1 MSQTSAEDKVLVLP
15 DDNDSLFSNCDFNGL
30 QSRSLYPKDRS
41 MSDRPL
47 ILLTND
53 DGVQAE
59 GLRALRSAVMRIA
72 RPIVVAPS
80 VERSA
85 SSHAITLQ
93 RPLRYKRLD
102 TDVFSLD
109 GTPVDCVYM
118 ALYSKCFLPRR
129 PDLVLSGINHGL
141 NLGTDTHYSGTVGG
155 AREAVIHGVPAIAL
169 SYDGTKD
176 FTRVADLAQQLASD
190 FLEAMS
196 ASKSVALFNVNFP
209 KATPRGALTASLA
222 RRHYQDH
229 VVARQDPRGR
239 DYLWVG
245 GRAIENRDEAGT
257 DAEAVRKG
265 YVSITALAIEAIDE
279 NHLEVAERVA
289 ASCIVGSKITRS
301 A

>member
-1 MSQTSAEDKVLVLP
+1 MNQ
-15 DDNDSLFSNCDFNGL
+15 
-30 QSRSLYPKDRS
+30 
-41 MSDRPL
+41 RPV

-53 DGVQAE
+53 DGVRAE
-59 GLRALRSAVMRIA
+59 GLLALRSAVMRIA
-72 RPIVVAPS
+72 RPIVVAPA

-93 RPLRYKRLD
+93 RPLRYKQLD

-118 ALYSKCFLPRR
+118 ALYSECFLPRR

-155 AREAVIHGVPAIAL
+155 AREAAIHGIPAMAL
-169 SYDGTKD
+169 SYDGSND
-176 FTRVADLAQQLASD
+176 FDRVADLALQLARD
-190 FLEAMS
+190 FLDALRTS
-196 ASKSVALFNVNFP
+196 DSVALLNVNFP
-209 KATPRGALTASLA
+209 KTTPRGGLTTSLA
-222 RRHYQDH
+222 RRYYQDH
-229 VVARQDPRGR
+229 VIARQDPRGR

-245 GRAIENRDEAGT
+245 GRAIENREEAGT

-265 YVSITALAIEAIDE
+265 YVSITALAVEATDI

-289 ASCIVGSKITRS
+289 ASCIVGSEVTRS
-301 A
+301 G